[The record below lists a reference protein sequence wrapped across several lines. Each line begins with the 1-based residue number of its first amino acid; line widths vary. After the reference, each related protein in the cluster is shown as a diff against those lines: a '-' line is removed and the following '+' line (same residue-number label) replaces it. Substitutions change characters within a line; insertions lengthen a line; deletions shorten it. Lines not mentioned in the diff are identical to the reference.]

1 MRGLM
6 ELLTRPHIRTRLGRS
21 RHDACFWHSQIH
33 EMVGR
38 RGTHV
43 TQVWEGRLLPSSKWL
58 DGEFA
63 ASIEIKRAT
72 IKSEPQPVGASTL
85 SLNLGQSRR
94 LPNFRFWRW
103 CGHAD
108 TRSIVLARRAIN
120 VRKLCIATISKI
132 ELAQLSYGSTWPF
145 ATSALH
151 RATSAFASSGHYRT
165 VNYILTEDRFC
176 IIATEAEASV
186 NTVPSML
193 LPSEDDDARLHPRR

>member
-1 MRGLM
+1 MSERGGNLFPYQCSRMSMRGLM

-43 TQVWEGRLLPSSKWL
+43 TQVWEGRLLPSSKRL

-132 ELAQLSYGSTWPF
+132 ELAQPSYGSTWPLPACPRLAAF
-145 ATSALH
+145 GGTSAGVTF
-151 RATSAFASSGHYRT
+151 RS
-165 VNYILTEDRFC
+165 LTGGF
-176 IIATEAEASV
+176 
-186 NTVPSML
+186 
-193 LPSEDDDARLHPRR
+193 